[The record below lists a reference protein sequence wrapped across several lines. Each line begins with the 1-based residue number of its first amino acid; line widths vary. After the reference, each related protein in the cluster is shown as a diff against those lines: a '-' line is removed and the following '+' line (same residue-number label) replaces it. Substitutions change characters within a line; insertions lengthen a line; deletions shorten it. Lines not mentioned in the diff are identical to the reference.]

1 LPADTTFMD
10 KLTALCK
17 RRGFIFQS
25 SEIYGGLGGFWDY
38 GPLGVELKRNI
49 KNAWWHDCVIDP
61 PVGPDGRQVTMVGLD
76 CSIIMNPKVWEA
88 SGHATGFADP
98 MVDCIACKKRFRAD
112 RVLLVTVCAAG
123 TIRNLSA
130 VVDGNAAPE
139 VDESSERRTTV
150 AIEKDVVFGIT
161 AAKAAIEAY
170 GKANN
175 IGYLK
180 RIDAGAEQKKPTL
193 RYWVFKAYDDKWDRD
208 HGRPHQFECII
219 EELLTARFTTGSRPC
234 PACHTPS
241 SLTEPRQFNL
251 MFKTFVGALE
261 DASAQAWLRP
271 ETAQGIFANFKN
283 VLDTSR
289 VKIPFGIAQVGKAFR
304 NEINPRNYTF
314 RSREFEQ
321 MEIEFF
327 CKADEDCRRDASGR
341 PIEPTSLDWYQ
352 FWRNERYNWYVRHGL
367 KSEKLR
373 LRDQGKEEL
382 AHYSSAC
389 ADIEYL
395 FPFSDEFQE
404 LEGCAH
410 RGCFDLSQHQK
421 HSGVDLTYFD
431 QERWDADKAAGT
443 TAGAGSA
450 GGPAPGRSL
459 EQHEVRSRND
469 RPEAS
474 PSISKELEKELK
486 NKPPYRFLATV
497 IEPSAGADRATLAFL
512 CEAYTE
518 DSKPDAKGVM
528 QTRVYMRFHPRL
540 APIKAAFLPLV
551 NKEGMPDVADKLYRE
566 ARKHFN
572 VFYDDGG
579 SIGRRYARMDEAGT
593 PFCITIDGDTVK
605 TDGEDAGT
613 VTIRDRDTLQQVRVK
628 TDDVVAWLR
637 GRLQVDPQ

>member
-1 LPADTTFMD
+1 MPADTAFME
-10 KLTALCK
+10 KLVALCK

-25 SEIYGGLGGFWDY
+25 SEIYGGIGGFWDY

-49 KNAWWHDCVIDP
+49 KSAWWQDHVVNP
-61 PVGPDGRQVTMVGLD
+61 PDGPDGRPLDMVGLD
-76 CSIIMNPKVWEA
+76 CSIIMNPKVWVA

-98 MVDCIACKKRFRAD
+98 MVDCKETKGRFRAD
-112 RVLLVTVCAAG
+112 QLYVVKERTDTGANQMYAFVAADEASQVDAHKKLAKYLRQSLPLQGAHVKPLLEIPTGEYHRIVAPGASKPG
-123 TIRNLSA
+123 T
-130 VVDGNAAPE
+130 
-139 VDESSERRTTV
+139 
-150 AIEKDVVFGIT
+150 
-161 AAKAAIEAY
+161 
-170 GKANN
+170 
-175 IGYLK
+175 
-180 RIDAGAEQKKPTL
+180 
-193 RYWVFKAYDDKWDRD
+193 
-208 HGRPHQFECII
+208 
-219 EELLTARFTTGSRPC
+219 
-234 PACHTPS
+234 
-241 SLTEPRQFNL
+241 LTEPRSFNL
-251 MFKTFVGALE
+251 MFKTYVGALE
-261 DASAQAWLRP
+261 DASAEAFLRP
-271 ETAQGIFANFKN
+271 ETAQGIFANYKN

-327 CKADEDCRRDASGR
+327 CREQDSMM
-341 PIEPTSLDWYQ
+341 WYQ
-352 FWRNERYNWYVRHGL
+352 FWRNTRYNWYVNLGL

-373 LRDQGKEEL
+373 LRDQDEKEL
-382 AHYSSAC
+382 AHYSKAC

-410 RGCFDLSQHQK
+410 RGCYDLTQHQT

-431 QERWDADKAAGT
+431 QELWDRDKEQFAG
-443 TAGAGSA
+443 
-450 GGPAPGRSL
+450 
-459 EQHEVRSRND
+459 D
-469 RPEAS
+469 
-474 PSISKELEKELK
+474 KEREKAIK
-486 NKPPYRFLATV
+486 NAPPYRYLATV

-518 DSKPDAKGVM
+518 DQKADAKGQM

-551 NKEGMPDVADKLYRE
+551 NKEGMPDIADKLYRE
-566 ARKHFN
+566 ARKTMN

-605 TDGEDAGT
+605 ESGDHAGM
-613 VTIRDRDTLQQVRVK
+613 VTIRDRDTLEQVRVHR
-628 TDDVVAWLR
+628 DRVVEWLKER
-637 GRLQVDPQ
+637 VGAMRA